1 MASRVLKPLT
11 FVLSLLPVIWC
22 LYQIAALQQGQA
34 HDLGADPGKAIV
46 DFVGQWTLRFLIL
59 TLTITPVRKVFGIV
73 ILARVRRMLGLFTF
87 FYASLHLL
95 SYLVFL
101 LELRFTDLVTD
112 VVKRPYITIGFC
124 AFLLLVPLAVTSNQW
139 MIRKLKHRW
148 KVLHKLVYLIAI
160 LAIVHLAWLTKTD
173 YQEVFFYGL
182 IMVFLLLYRV
192 YRSTWFPRISLIPV
206 RR

>member
-1 MASRVLKPLT
+1 VASRILKPLT
-11 FVLSLLPVIWC
+11 FTLSLLPVIWC
-22 LYQIAALQQGQA
+22 LYQIAALQQGQP

-46 DFVGQWTLRFLIL
+46 DFIGQWTLRFLIL
-59 TLTITPVRKVFGIV
+59 TLAITPVRKIFGIV
-73 ILARVRRMLGLFTF
+73 ILARARRMLGLFTF
-87 FYASLHLL
+87 FYASLHLV

-139 MIRKLKHRW
+139 MIRKLGQRW
-148 KVLHKLVYLIAI
+148 KALHKLVYLIAI
-160 LAIVHLAWLTKTD
+160 LAIVHLVWLTKTD
-173 YQEVFFYGL
+173 YQQAFFYGL
-182 IMVFLLLYRV
+182 IMACLLGYRV
-192 YRSTWFPRISLIPV
+192 YRSTWFSRISLIPV

>member
-1 MASRVLKPLT
+1 MASRILKPLT
-11 FVLSLLPVIWC
+11 FTLSLLPVIWC
-22 LYQIAALQQGQA
+22 LYQIAALQQGQP

-46 DFVGQWTLRFLIL
+46 DFIGQWTLRFLIL
-59 TLTITPVRKVFGIV
+59 TLAITPVRKIFGLV
-73 ILARVRRMLGLFTF
+73 ILARARRRLGLFTF
-87 FYASLHLL
+87 FYASLHLV

-139 MIRKLKHRW
+139 MIRKLGQRW
-148 KVLHKLVYLIAI
+148 KALHKLVYLIAI
-160 LAIVHLAWLTKTD
+160 LAIVHLVWLTKTD
-173 YQEVFFYGL
+173 YQQAFFYGL
-182 IMVFLLLYRV
+182 IMVCLLGYRV
-192 YRSTWFPRISLIPV
+192 YRSTWFSRISLIPV

>member
-1 MASRVLKPLT
+1 M
-11 FVLSLLPVIWC
+11 WC
-22 LYQIAALQQGQA
+22 LYQIAALQQGQP

-46 DFVGQWTLRFLIL
+46 DFIGQWTLRFLIL
-59 TLTITPVRKVFGIV
+59 TLAITPVRNVFGIL
-73 ILARVRRMLGLFTF
+73 ILTRIRRMLGLFTF
-87 FYASLHLL
+87 FYASLHLT

-139 MIRKLKHRW
+139 MIRKLKQRW
-148 KVLHKLVYLIAI
+148 KALHKLVYLIAI
-160 LAIVHLAWLTKTD
+160 LAIVHLVWLTKTD
-173 YQEVFFYGL
+173 YQDAVFYGL
-182 IMVFLLLYRV
+182 IMVFLLGYRV
-192 YRSTWFPRISLIPV
+192 YRAPWFSRISLIPV